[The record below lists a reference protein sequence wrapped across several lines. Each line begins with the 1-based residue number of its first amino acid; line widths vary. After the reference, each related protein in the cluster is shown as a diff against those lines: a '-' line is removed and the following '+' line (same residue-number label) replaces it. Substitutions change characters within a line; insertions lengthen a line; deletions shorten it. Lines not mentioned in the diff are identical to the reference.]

1 MRHAAA
7 FCQLFF
13 GRPHVAK
20 QFELIEHRVVF
31 NGIDEHRGASA
42 VNGENHRT
50 PRFLDLLYERRCVGP
65 EFRNGSNIVTGA
77 HSGHS
82 NLRGTHGNVRNNVQ
96 NNVRNATHGHRAFLL
111 RRPMKLTLRGK
122 DGPLVVKLAGI
133 AGGIR
138 LYDEEIAAAVAAG
151 FRVAAL
157 DISGDRRDDPAPGP
171 LGWKL
176 YAEEVE
182 EAIDREW
189 TGRAVVWG
197 TSFGCLVA
205 LAVART
211 HPERVSG
218 LLLSHPPDPLWRP
231 RLHLRLLDWAERR
244 AAPDLVARVMFT
256 MAFLGLTSWEG
267 LAPALWARL
276 PALLRASVEAAT
288 PAATV
293 KRKLE
298 LLFRNE
304 PGLPPPGAAIPVEII
319 SGAWDLVAPLSGA
332 RRLASRIP
340 GARIHVVGHSGHAGA
355 YTRPRAHFDIVLE
368 ALKRLA

>member
-1 MRHAAA
+1 MRMTVH
-7 FCQLFF
+7 
-13 GRPHVAK
+13 
-20 QFELIEHRVVF
+20 
-31 NGIDEHRGASA
+31 
-42 VNGENHRT
+42 
-50 PRFLDLLYERRCVGP
+50 
-65 EFRNGSNIVTGA
+65 
-77 HSGHS
+77 
-82 NLRGTHGNVRNNVQ
+82 GT
-96 NNVRNATHGHRAFLL
+96 
-111 RRPMKLTLRGK
+111 

-151 FRVAAL
+151 FRVVAL
-157 DISGDRRDDPAPGP
+157 DIGGDRRDDPAPGP
-171 LGWKL
+171 LNWEL
-176 YAEEVE
+176 YAEEVQ
-182 EAIDREW
+182 EAIDHVL
-189 TGRAVVWG
+189 TVRALLWG

-205 LAVART
+205 LAAAARY
-211 HPERVSG
+211 PERVSG
-218 LLLSHPPDPLWRP
+218 LVLSHPPDPLWRP
-231 RLHLRLLDWAERR
+231 RLHLALLDWAERR
-244 AAPDLVARVMFT
+244 AHADLVARVMFS

-293 KRKLE
+293 KRKLK